1 MTPVF
6 AGSINRTLTGSHQR
20 CARSGFNMP
29 FEFSE
34 ISSFI
39 IPISIILGWVVV
51 GAVFQK
57 IIFSR
62 IIKLAHK
69 KDWEGDNAIKRPLK
83 GMILLWS
90 FIAGIY
96 SALPSIPLSVK
107 LSNMFQKALLIA
119 VIFSTTWI
127 LAKIAVGLV
136 KIYTNKTEGALISTT
151 IFTNLARILI
161 FIVGGLIIL
170 QTLGISI
177 TPIITALGV
186 GGIAIALALQDTLSN
201 LFSGFYIL
209 ISRQVRAGDYVKLDT
224 GYEGYVVDISWR
236 NTTLRALSNNIIIVP
251 NSKLASAITTN
262 YNLPERE
269 LSVRVQVGVGYDSDL
284 EHVEKVTVEVAKEV
298 MEEIVGDKLSFEPFI
313 RYHTFADFSINFNV
327 IMRGREF
334 VDQYILTHELVKKL
348 HKRYKK
354 EGIEIPFPI
363 RTVHMKETKP

>member
-1 MTPVF
+1 M
-6 AGSINRTLTGSHQR
+6 S
-20 CARSGFNMP
+20 
-29 FEFSE
+29 FEFSK

-39 IPISIILGWVVV
+39 IPISIILGWVLAGVIL
-51 GAVFQK
+51 QK

-69 KDWEGDNAIKRPLK
+69 TKWEGYNVVIEPLK
-83 GMILLWS
+83 GMILLW
-90 FIAGIY
+90 FLIAGIY
-96 SALPSIPLSVK
+96 SALPSIPLSAK
-107 LSNMFQKALLIA
+107 LSNMFQKVLLIV
-119 VIFSTTWI
+119 VIFSITWV
-127 LAKIAVGLV
+127 LAKIAVGVV
-136 KIYTNKTEGALISTT
+136 KIYTNKTEGALISTS
-151 IFTNLARILI
+151 IFTNVARILI

-201 LFSGFYIL
+201 LFSGFYI
-209 ISRQVRAGDYVKLDT
+209 IASRQVKAGDYIKLDT
-224 GYEGYVVDISWR
+224 GNEGYVVDINWR
-236 NTTLRALSNNIIIVP
+236 NTTLKALPNNIIIVP

-269 LSVRVQVGVGYDSDL
+269 LSVRVQVGVSYDSDL
-284 EHVEKVTVEVAKEV
+284 EHVEKVTIEVAKEV
-298 MEEIVGDKLSFEPFI
+298 MEDIVGNELSFEPFI
-313 RYHTFADFSINFNV
+313 RYHTFADFSINFTV

-334 VDQYILTHELVKKL
+334 IDQYILTHELVKKL

>member
-1 MTPVF
+1 M
-6 AGSINRTLTGSHQR
+6 S
-20 CARSGFNMP
+20 
-29 FEFSE
+29 FEFSK
-34 ISSFI
+34 ISPFI
-39 IPISIILGWVVV
+39 IPISVLLGWVVV
-51 GAVFQK
+51 GVVLQK

-62 IIKLAHK
+62 IVKLAHK
-69 KDWEGDNAIKRPLK
+69 TKWEGYNVVIEPLK

-90 FIAGIY
+90 LIAGIY
-96 SALPSIPLSVK
+96 SALPSFPLAVK
-107 LSNMFQKALLIA
+107 LSDLLQKLLLIA
-119 VIFSTTWI
+119 VIFSITWV
-127 LAKIAVGLV
+127 LAKIAVGVV

-151 IFTNLARILI
+151 IFTNLTRILI
-161 FIVGGLIIL
+161 FIWGGLIIL

-186 GGIAIALALQDTLSN
+186 GGIAVALALQDTLSN

-209 ISRQVRAGDYVKLDT
+209 ASRQVRTGDYVKLGT
-224 GYEGYVVDISWR
+224 GDEGYVVDIGWR

-269 LSVRVQVGVGYDSDL
+269 LSVRVQVGVSYDSDL
-284 EHVEKVTVEVAKEV
+284 DHVEKVTVEVAKEV
-298 MEEIVGDKLSFEPFI
+298 MEEIVGDELSFEPFI

-327 IMRGREF
+327 IMHGREF
-334 VDQYILTHELVKKL
+334 TDQYTLTHELVKKL

-363 RTVHMKETKP
+363 RTVHIEETTP